1 MSIVLKNIKAQI
13 IDNNK
18 REVQSEKYQSAI
30 KKIDVG
36 HGLKKKRR

>member
-30 KKIDVG
+30 NKNKTLI
-36 HGLKKKRR
+36 